1 MTDLAALPRAGRPI
15 LGTTAGLSR
24 LFRQERRGPLVACDK
39 GNAPQRPSPIRST
52 MGVLSTESNNVD
64 HGLTLA
70 SVLLFGSGLFCLS
83 TLFFGT
89 KGGFYDS
96 DDYDGNGTAH

>member
-1 MTDLAALPRAGRPI
+1 M
-15 LGTTAGLSR
+15 
-24 LFRQERRGPLVACDK
+24 
-39 GNAPQRPSPIRST
+39 
-52 MGVLSTESNNVD
+52 D
-64 HGLTLA
+64 HGFTLA
-70 SVLLFGSGLFCLS
+70 TFLLVSSGLFCLS